1 MDLGLKGRVAAVTGG
16 SEGIGFAVARL
27 LADEGCAV
35 AICARREDVLQNA
48 AARIARASG
57 TKVIPLVADVGEETQ
72 ATEFIEKT
80 ILELGKIDILVN
92 NAGKSAANIFEYVDD
107 TGWHEDLD
115 IKLFGAIRCSR
126 AAIPHMKHAGWGRII
141 NITHAG
147 GRQPGPSS
155 LPTSVSRAAGIA
167 LTKAMS
173 KDYAAHNILINT
185 VMVGSIR
192 SMQWERRWQAGDPGQ
207 SLEAFYAAAGR
218 NTPLKRV
225 GTSEEVAAAVA
236 FLASEQAS
244 YITGAALAVDGG
256 VSDVI

>member
-1 MDLGLKGRVAAVTGG
+1 MDLGLTGKIAAVTGG
-16 SEGIGFAVARL
+16 SEGIGFAIASA
-27 LADEGCAV
+27 LAAEGCRV

-48 AARIARASG
+48 ASHISRASG
-57 TKVIPLVADVGEETQ
+57 SDILPVVADVSIEEQ

-80 ILELGKIDILVN
+80 ALEFGRVEILVN
-92 NAGKSAANIFEYVDD
+92 NAGKSAANIFEYVEDLA
-107 TGWHEDLD
+107 WREDLD

-126 AAIPHMKHAGWGRII
+126 AALPHMKLAGWGRII

-192 SMQWERRWQAGDPGQ
+192 SMQWERRWRDGGHGQ
-207 SLEAFYAAAGR
+207 TLEEFYAAAGH
-218 NTPLKRV
+218 NSPLRRV
-225 GTSEEVAAAVA
+225 GTAEEVAAAVT
-236 FLASEQAS
+236 FLASERAS

-256 VSDVI
+256 ASSVI

>member
-1 MDLGLKGRVAAVTGG
+1 MDLGLKGRTAAVTGG
-16 SEGIGFAVARL
+16 SEGIGLAIARL
-27 LADEGCAV
+27 LAEEGCEV

-48 AARIARASG
+48 AARVSRETGSR
-57 TKVIPLVADVGEETQ
+57 VVPLVADVGDEAQ

-80 ILELGKIDILVN
+80 VLELGKIDILVN

-107 TGWHEDLD
+107 AGWHEDLD

-126 AAIPHMKHAGWGRII
+126 AAIPHMKHAGWGRIV
-141 NITHAG
+141 NITHSG

-192 SMQWERRWQAGDPGQ
+192 SMQWERRWRAGDAGQ
-207 SLEAFYAAAGR
+207 TLDEFYAAAGR
-218 NTPLKRV
+218 NAPLKRV
-225 GTSEEVAAAVA
+225 GTAHEVAAAVA
-236 FLASEQAS
+236 FLASERAS

>member
-1 MDLGLKGRVAAVTGG
+1 MDLGLSGRVAAITGG
-16 SEGIGFAVARL
+16 SEGIGFAIAQI
-27 LADEGCAV
+27 LAAEGCDV
-35 AICARREDVLQNA
+35 AICARREEVLENA
-48 AARIARASG
+48 AARISRATGSR
-57 TKVIPLVADVGEETQ
+57 VLPLVADVGDEEQ
-72 ATEFIEKT
+72 ATAFVEKSV
-80 ILELGKIDILVN
+80 LELGKIDILVN

-107 TGWHEDLD
+107 AGWQEDLD

-192 SMQWERRWQAGDPGQ
+192 SMQWERRWRSGGSGQ
-207 SLEAFYAAAGR
+207 TLEEFYAAAGR
-218 NTPLKRV
+218 NTPLRRV
-225 GTSEEVAAAVA
+225 GTAEEVAAVA